1 MSTSISGSDRLDAE
15 ERRELPDSAFGIPE
29 THEFPM
35 PDAAHVRAAEAYF
48 RYAPENKKSEL
59 SIHTSLLTLHSVATT
74 SNCIVLI
81 LLTNYHHTAT
91 PTISPSPIQSKY
103 TA

>member
-35 PDAAHVRAAEAYF
+35 PDASIPMFPVLVTTFLVIRKPSTFPVTEMASVQPVRQSF
-48 RYAPENKKSEL
+48 
-59 SIHTSLLTLHSVATT
+59 TVFSLIIMS
-74 SNCIVLI
+74 
-81 LLTNYHHTAT
+81 
-91 PTISPSPIQSKY
+91 
-103 TA
+103 

>member
-35 PDAAHVRAAEAYF
+35 PDAACAGGG
-48 RYAPENKKSEL
+48 
-59 SIHTSLLTLHSVATT
+59 SLL
-74 SNCIVLI
+74 
-81 LLTNYHHTAT
+81 
-91 PTISPSPIQSKY
+91 PIRSGK
-103 TA
+103 

>member
-35 PDAAHVRAAEAYF
+35 PERRTCAGGG
-48 RYAPENKKSEL
+48 
-59 SIHTSLLTLHSVATT
+59 SLL
-74 SNCIVLI
+74 
-81 LLTNYHHTAT
+81 
-91 PTISPSPIQSKY
+91 PIRSGK
-103 TA
+103 

>member
-35 PDAAHVRAAEAYF
+35 PDAAHVRAA
-48 RYAPENKKSEL
+48 
-59 SIHTSLLTLHSVATT
+59 VA
-74 SNCIVLI
+74 
-81 LLTNYHHTAT
+81 
-91 PTISPSPIQSKY
+91 
-103 TA
+103 